1 MELTI
6 NQWLRVFSDLR
17 NQKNDI
23 LPRQLARG
31 LITAALGRARAGGNL
46 PTVPSDYPQ
55 AMILEHTER
64 NFHGVGG
71 VPIVYDVW
79 TPDTDVRGVVVLAH
93 GYGEHARRY
102 DHVAQRF
109 GDAGLATY
117 ALDHRGHG
125 RAGGKRVR
133 VRDMAEYVGDYRT
146 LVSIATTEHPGA
158 TRIVLGHS
166 MGGGI
171 AFAYGVQHP
180 DEYDLMVLSGPAI
193 AAHTRVSKAKAVI
206 GKAVGSILPD
216 LPIESI
222 DPDLVSRDPQVV
234 ADYKADP
241 LVYRGKIPA
250 GIGKALLVVGETMPA
265 RAPGITAPL
274 LVVHG
279 EDDQLVSA
287 EGSRHLVRCV
297 GSLDCELKV
306 YPELYHEVFNE
317 PERDRVLDDV
327 VGWIQA
333 RL

>member
-1 MELTI
+1 MAT
-6 NQWLRVFSDLR
+6 
-17 NQKNDI
+17 
-23 LPRQLARG
+23 
-31 LITAALGRARAGGNL
+31 TC
-46 PTVPSDYPQ
+46 
-55 AMILEHTER
+55 TER
-64 NFHGVGG
+64 TFEGMGG

-79 TPDTDVRGVVVLAH
+79 MPDAGVRGVVALAH

-109 GDAGLATY
+109 GEAGLATY

-133 VRDMAEYVGDYRT
+133 VRDMKEYVSDYRT
-146 LVSIATTEHPGA
+146 LVSIATAENPGA

-171 AFAYGVQHP
+171 AFAYGVQYP
-180 DEYDLMVLSGPAI
+180 GEYDLMVLSGPAI
-193 AAHTRVSKAKAVI
+193 AAHTGVSKAKALI

-222 DPDLVSRDPQVV
+222 DADLVSRDPAVV

-250 GIGKALLVVGETMPA
+250 GIGKALLLVGETMPE

-287 EGSRHLVRCV
+287 EGSRRLVECV
-297 GSLDCELKV
+297 GSTDCELKV

-327 VGWIQA
+327 VSWIQA